1 MLIHTLIENEYK
13 YAVSQDA
20 VLVVLIKIS
29 KVLREGEEMLLIEVE
44 DDGKGYPLE
53 VLEYMNKDCYVEK
66 QDGTRVGLWSIKRL
80 LELMYDRKNLMEL
93 SNVQPHG
100 AMNRIFIPEE
110 PVNERSK
117 DYLDERGIQ

>member
-1 MLIHTLIENEYK
+1 MIENEYK